1 MIAYLQS
8 QDQVLTVRKRSV
20 AKNIRAS
27 LCIARNA
34 QSYRLSAFSILIF
47 LFFLT
52 TSNAQSVEVSAGF
65 NRLDYQVGA
74 GYSHRWGALFL
85 TSKME
90 VAVTSTFAQKRFAPR
105 LSVGASYLLLKKG
118 QFEFGPELVYAY
130 SRQRLTNNHK
140 TAHHWNELNI
150 GYRLQVGGK
159 FKFVHSLNGGWINES
174 FYTNSGNERVNYN
187 NLGVYAQVGVSY
199 TF

>member
-8 QDQVLTVRKRSV
+8 QDQVLTVRKRSA

-34 QSYRLSAFSILIF
+34 QSYRLSAFSTLIF
-47 LFFLT
+47 LFFLAS
-52 TSNAQSVEVSAGF
+52 SNAQSVEVSAGF

-74 GYSHRWGALFL
+74 GYSQRWGALFL

-105 LSVGASYLLLKKG
+105 LSVGTSYLNTAITDDTLDVSMGRDKGVVVQRDRIKDFCKTTGFGANKKTIRG
-118 QFEFGPELVYAY
+118 YKLIVK
-130 SRQRLTNNHK
+130 NN
-140 TAHHWNELNI
+140 
-150 GYRLQVGGK
+150 
-159 FKFVHSLNGGWINES
+159 F
-174 FYTNSGNERVNYN
+174 
-187 NLGVYAQVGVSY
+187 
-199 TF
+199 